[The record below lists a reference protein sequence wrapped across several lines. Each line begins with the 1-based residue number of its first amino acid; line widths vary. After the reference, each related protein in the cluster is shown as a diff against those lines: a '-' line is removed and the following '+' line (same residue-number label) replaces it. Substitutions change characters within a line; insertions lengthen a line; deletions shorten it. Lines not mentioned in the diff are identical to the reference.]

1 MDCSCSWENGIKI
14 FIRKWISVSNEKGK
28 KKYGLGF
35 YEKWH
40 SSHFLI
46 FKREKEDPMVTLAI
60 VQCKD
65 SGGEI
70 HNLNSPQF
78 GIYISISNFNY

>member
-1 MDCSCSWENGIKI
+1 M
-14 FIRKWISVSNEKGK
+14 

-35 YEKWH
+35 YEKMAQL
-40 SSHFLI
+40 SFLI
-46 FKREKEDPMVTLAI
+46 FKREKGDPMVTLAI
-60 VQCKD
+60 VQWKD